1 MASAS
6 PQLAKDGRPEESPVS
21 RLAKFFPEATPMR
34 IPVHVNGSERSA
46 QGEHTTIEYGT
57 PREVLFAASQPLEFA
72 AKVRLRNS
80 DGSLDEEAWVVA
92 IQYEGDTAAIAARF
106 VRDVSHW
113 IVKP

>member
-1 MASAS
+1 MASAT
-6 PQLAKDGRPEESPVS
+6 QLAKEGRPDESPVS

-34 IPVHVNGSERSA
+34 IPVHVNGNGRSA
-46 QGEHTTIEYGT
+46 DGEHTTIEYGT
-57 PREVLFAASQPLEFA
+57 SREVLFAASQPLEFA
-72 AKVRLRNS
+72 AKVRLRNA

-92 IQYEGDTAAIAARF
+92 IQYEGGTAAIAARF